1 MSFIKDDY
9 IPVCIADNV
18 QHILPTNEINRS
30 YHFICRAKNGRVSI
44 KNTSIDKRKRNIK
57 FYSHFIFLP
66 LFGQAAWGDNKY
78 ALNDLSH

>member
-1 MSFIKDDY
+1 MSLIKDNH
-9 IPVCIADNV
+9 IPIRVADNV
-18 QHILPTNEINRS
+18 QHILSANEINRG
-30 YHFICRAKNGRVSI
+30 YHFICCAKNGRVSI

-66 LFGQAAWGDNKY
+66 LFGQTAWCDNKY